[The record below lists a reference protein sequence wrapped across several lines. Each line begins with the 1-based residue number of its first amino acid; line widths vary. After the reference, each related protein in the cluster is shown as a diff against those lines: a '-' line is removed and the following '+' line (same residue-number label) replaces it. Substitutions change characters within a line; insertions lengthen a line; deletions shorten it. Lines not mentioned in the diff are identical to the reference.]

1 MGSKNKKRTG
11 RPTVAGSSGL
21 RQEVERLIAKD
32 HLKDA
37 VKQAKLCFRE
47 EATPENHR
55 LLERTYFL
63 RADELRRKAMP
74 TAAREVAQH
83 LLDFGV
89 TDPALVEEAARLFL
103 SLGMSRAAQGL
114 RGRIDSPEVRERFAR
129 QEADLAVVHPDRTD
143 GAAVEIREWGQAVR
157 TAIEAIQKGDE
168 VKGLETLRDV
178 SRGSPFADW
187 KLFARGLAASS
198 RGEDGEA
205 RANWDRLDPDR
216 AAARIARGLQ
226 ALARPLAA
234 GASPEGAIAKANV
247 KLNILERQVLGV
259 GVLEPLEQLRA
270 LLAQD
275 RWDDAVRQVGSLRQ
289 LLAHVDPALSVRL
302 TRIVYSHLIRSATQ
316 LDFRDAKSL
325 VKGFTYAAE
334 RLPIDPH
341 WNRLW
346 ALIWE
351 GPQGEP
357 DQAEHYWRNYLRDL
371 ETLPALKPEERV
383 LARALVLKHLGE
395 EHVEEVEAMADSADS
410 PFGPRPSERDLKA
423 ERDRAVACFEESLK
437 LAPDHRPTYR
447 ALMDAY
453 EDWDRPDD
461 AATVARRLL
470 ERFPDDFEAVMF
482 LTNYHFRGQEPDPA
496 LEYAKRA
503 RALKPLDEHA
513 IANEWAVQVL
523 RARDLAIKGRW
534 DEGRAAFEAAERL
547 RPDESRGLHFRA
559 RRAVFE
565 LKAGQAERAEALIAE
580 ALQALPEATPL
591 WLALLIESIRYELP
605 KPDCERF
612 EARWTT
618 ALPKKVR
625 SETAGTLAELMGSF
639 VGGEIDYT
647 GRTGHLKE
655 VLGYLR
661 RTTRIKYEHDDLA
674 RACSL
679 LGLLPKEAD
688 LFEKLVKRGIKLFP
702 NSPLFLTLSGTL
714 ELKKGPFGGGN
725 FRLARDQFEKALER
739 AEASS
744 DPQNVRLVPKIRES
758 LSMLRD
764 LSSSPM
770 GLPFMGTGPDALP
783 GGPGTGGFH
792 DFLGALSGMFG
803 GGPDDDDFDDN
814 FDDEPARLPAPR
826 AKGAA
831 RKKAGRKG
839 QKG

>member
-1 MGSKNKKRTG
+1 
-11 RPTVAGSSGL
+11 
-21 RQEVERLIAKD
+21 
-32 HLKDA
+32 
-37 VKQAKLCFRE
+37 
-47 EATPENHR
+47 
-55 LLERTYFL
+55 
-63 RADELRRKAMP
+63 
-74 TAAREVAQH
+74 
-83 LLDFGV
+83 
-89 TDPALVEEAARLFL
+89 
-103 SLGMSRAAQGL
+103 
-114 RGRIDSPEVRERFAR
+114 
-129 QEADLAVVHPDRTD
+129 
-143 GAAVEIREWGQAVR
+143 
-157 TAIEAIQKGDE
+157 
-168 VKGLETLRDV
+168 
-178 SRGSPFADW
+178 
-187 KLFARGLAASS
+187 
-198 RGEDGEA
+198 
-205 RANWDRLDPDR
+205 
-216 AAARIARGLQ
+216 
-226 ALARPLAA
+226 
-234 GASPEGAIAKANV
+234 
-247 KLNILERQVLGV
+247 
-259 GVLEPLEQLRA
+259 
-270 LLAQD
+270 
-275 RWDDAVRQVGSLRQ
+275 
-289 LLAHVDPALSVRL
+289 
-302 TRIVYSHLIRSATQ
+302 LIRSATQ
-316 LDFRDAKSL
+316 LDFQDAKSL

-346 ALIWE
+346 ALICE

-357 DQAEHYWRNYLRDL
+357 DQAAHYWRNYLRDL
-371 ETLPALKPEERV
+371 ETLPAFKPEERV

-410 PFGPRPSERDLKA
+410 PFGPRPSERELRA
-423 ERDRAVACFEESLK
+423 ERDRAVSCFEESLK
-437 LAPDHRPTYR
+437 LAPDHRPTYH
-447 ALMDAY
+447 ALMGAH
-453 EDWDRPDD
+453 EEWNQPDD

-470 ERFPDDFEAVMF
+470 ERFPDDFGAVMF
-482 LTNYHFRGQEPDPA
+482 LTDYHFRRQEPDPA
-496 LEYAKRA
+496 LEYVQRA
-503 RALKPLDEHA
+503 RALKPLDEQA

-523 RARDLAIKGRW
+523 RARDLALRGRW

-547 RPDESRGLHFRA
+547 RPVESLGLHFRA

-591 WLALLIESIRYELP
+591 WLALLIESTRYKLP

-612 EARWTT
+612 EARWLT

-625 SETAGTLAELMGSF
+625 SETAGTLAELMVAF
-639 VGGEIDYT
+639 VGGEVDYT
-647 GRTGHLKE
+647 GRAGHLKE

-674 RACSL
+674 RACTL
-679 LGLLPKEAD
+679 LGLLPKEAV
-688 LFEKLVKRGIKLFP
+688 LFEKLVKRAIKLFP
-702 NSPLFLTLSGTL
+702 DSPLFLTLSGSL

-739 AEASS
+739 AEASN

-770 GLPFMGTGPDALP
+770 GLPFMGTGPGAFP

-792 DFLGALSGMFG
+792 DLFGALSDMFG
-803 GGPDDDDFDDN
+803 GEPDDD